1 MITIN
6 VTNNILI
13 AILDNEGCHESPE
26 NFLLELEERLA
37 SGDITQEDV
46 NTILQDQQRKSK

>member
-6 VTNNILI
+6 VTHNILI

-46 NTILQDQQRKSK
+46 DTILLDQQRKSK